1 MRCISPATA
10 YRRDDGSVT
19 FVAKGKEIA
28 GEFELPCGQ
37 CIACKVHKRR
47 EWGARILMEAKA
59 HQKKS
64 FVTLTYDD
72 EHLPPDL
79 SLDHSHIQLFL
90 KRLRRSSSNPIRYFV
105 CGEYGEQTLRP
116 HYHAILF
123 GADFSDDRKLWSER
137 KGKPVWKS
145 NHLEKLW
152 GKGLTE
158 IGQVERQ
165 SAEYVA
171 GYVVKKLSGEAA
183 ESAYTRINSITG
195 ETWQVLPEYGRMS
208 LKPGIGLQYA
218 MRFASDMLTH
228 GGIIGPGGQR
238 TPLPRYFAKHLKE
251 KHGDRYEE
259 MEYQLTMKA
268 RARPEN
274 HTPERREA
282 HGKILKA
289 RNALKKREL

>member
-1 MRCISPATA
+1 MRA
-10 YRRDDGSVT
+10 
-19 FVAKGKEIA
+19 
-28 GEFELPCGQ
+28 
-37 CIACKVHKRR
+37 VH
-47 EWGARILMEAKA
+47 EAKMY
-59 HQKKS
+59 KRNC
-64 FVTLTYDD
+64 FITLTYND
-72 EHLPPDL
+72 ENLPERGRLKYEDFV
-79 SLDHSHIQLFL
+79 LFM
-90 KRLRRSSSNPIRYFV
+90 KRLRKKYGETIRFYM
-105 CGEYGEQTLRP
+105 CGEYGDLDRP
-116 HYHAILF
+116 HYHAIIF
-123 GADFSDDRKLWSER
+123 GADFSGDRKVWSER

-145 NHLEKLW
+145 KKLEELW

-171 GYVVKKLSGEAA
+171 GYVVKKMSGEAA
-183 ESAYTRINSITG
+183 ETAYTRINSITG

-218 MRFASDMLTH
+218 KRFASDMLTH

-238 TPLPRYFAKHLKE
+238 TPLPRYFASYLKE
-251 KHGDRYEE
+251 AHSDRYEE
-259 MEYQLTMKA
+259 MEYQLQTRA

-289 RNALKKREL
+289 RNRLKTRNL